1 MRYLIA
7 PFVILYC
14 FLYSEIDSLGVLKG
28 KLLSA
33 KDQLPLIGANILIKG
48 TNLGTTTDENGE
60 FIIKHISQGYY
71 SVSASYIGYKK
82 EIIADIWVRPK
93 AYDYLNIILEPTLIN
108 LEGVSVQESY
118 FKKSI
123 LNEYQST
130 SFRNDE
136 IRRAPGSGQEI
147 SRIL

>member
-1 MRYLIA
+1 M
-7 PFVILYC
+7 
-14 FLYSEIDSLGVLKG
+14 
-28 KLLSA
+28 
-33 KDQLPLIGANILIKG
+33 IGANILIKG

-60 FIIKHISQGYY
+60 FIIKNISQGYY

-118 FKKSI
+118 FKNQFLMNTNQPHLEMMK
-123 LNEYQST
+123 
-130 SFRNDE
+130 
-136 IRRAPGSGQEI
+136 
-147 SRIL
+147 